1 MIKLT
6 ADDVDTIDSATTGE
20 RRYAEKVMALAAP
33 IAGTDHPS
41 KVFIS
46 DVMKVARAPSPKA
59 FASMLVRLNSLGLIR
74 LSRCDL
80 PMAFDLEKVGKSE
93 VTHAGSSFHFIN
105 VR

>member
-6 ADDVDTIDSATTGE
+6 ANDVDTLDPATANE
-20 RRYAEKVMALAAP
+20 RRYADKVMALAAP
-33 IAGTDHPS
+33 LVGTDHPS

-46 DVMKVARAPSPKA
+46 DVMRAAKAPSPKA

-93 VTHAGSSFHFIN
+93 VTHSGSSFHFIN